1 MLSQSTY
8 SDFYVNL
15 IIYPMHK
22 YLRYHLDYHHFTNTI
37 SKIVRRLLRSIFD
50 DIDVN
55 FSNEFIQFVEFVKL
69 QRTKSESN
77 ILEIYKELIS
87 KEITEL
93 FPNMC
98 IIIRIYL
105 TLMIL
110 NATGERSFSKLKL
123 IKHI

>member
-1 MLSQSTY
+1 MI
-8 SDFYVNL
+8 VNNIIK
-15 IIYPMHK
+15 IIYI
-22 YLRYHLDYHHFTNTI
+22 LDCLDQRICTYAEPI
-37 SKIVRRLLRSIFD
+37 SLFGFLCELDNLSNEQISEISSRLSSFYQY

-87 KEITEL
+87 KEITVL

-105 TLMIL
+105 TLMI
-110 NATGERSFSKLKL
+110 
-123 IKHI
+123 